1 MKQPWIPRAFAGK
14 VRFFSTNQLHPIAC
28 MSTDTDCDESNEIS
42 RHVFDSY
49 DVSCDTVVV

>member
-14 VRFFSTNQLHPIAC
+14 VRFFSTNKLHQIAC